1 MTRLSVAT
9 NPLVEIPSHVVSEVR
24 YVPLS
29 LTLFLENR
37 KEYRILFLRSVL
49 QTYLTER
56 M

>member
-9 NPLVEIPSHVVSEVR
+9 NPLVEIHVVSEVR
-24 YVPLS
+24 YVALT

-49 QTYLTER
+49 QTYLAGR